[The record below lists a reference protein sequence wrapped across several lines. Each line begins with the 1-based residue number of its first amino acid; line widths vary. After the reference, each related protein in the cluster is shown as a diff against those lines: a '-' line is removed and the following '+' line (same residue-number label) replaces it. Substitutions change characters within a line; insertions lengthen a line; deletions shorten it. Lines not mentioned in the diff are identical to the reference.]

1 MLSHIYLTGVVN
13 ARFNFLNLMSL
24 VDGHFETAFELYS
37 HAITLNPNN
46 AVYYGNR
53 SFCSIKLENYG
64 DALTDAN
71 KALELDKTYIKV
83 CYRNIGEVLTLG
95 NDLLIES
102 FSKPLFFNVLFYI
115 LILQAYYRRASAN
128 MVLGKFKES
137 LKDYE
142 TVSV

>member
-1 MLSHIYLTGVVN
+1 MGFNGVEKTLYLYWGFSKGVEVKHKMLSHIYLTGVVN
-13 ARFNFLNLMSL
+13 ARFNFLNLMSF

-102 FSKPLFFNVLFYI
+102 FSKLLF
-115 LILQAYYRRASAN
+115 LIYHPI
-128 MVLGKFKES
+128 F
-137 LKDYE
+137 
-142 TVSV
+142 

>member
-1 MLSHIYLTGVVN
+1 
-13 ARFNFLNLMSL
+13 MSL

-102 FSKPLFFNVLFYI
+102 FPKPLFFNIPSYI